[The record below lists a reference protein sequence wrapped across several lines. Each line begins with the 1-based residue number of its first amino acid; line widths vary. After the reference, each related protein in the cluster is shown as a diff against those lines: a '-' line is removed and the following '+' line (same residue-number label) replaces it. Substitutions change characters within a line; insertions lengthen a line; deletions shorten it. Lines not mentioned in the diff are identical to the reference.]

1 MISIKQIEKDD
12 LLNID
17 KILNNYDLDKDYL
30 TNYLKTTLIMREN
43 NKIIGLSIYE
53 KTENEIGLITFMG
66 YDIPFLDINY
76 RDGLYRS
83 TLNHMLINDIDFGI
97 VLVTEEN
104 YKFYK
109 KLNIEELNKEEFNK
123 LKMFNKNSQETISAF
138 KVEID
143 PFFNRPCSSSSK

>member
-1 MISIKQIEKDD
+1 MISIKQIKNED
-12 LLNID
+12 LLNMD
-17 KILNNYDLDKDYL
+17 KIINNYDLDKDYL
-30 TNYLKTTLIMREN
+30 MDNFKTSLIMREN

-53 KTENEIGLITFMG
+53 NIENKFGLITFMG

-76 RDGLYRS
+76 IDGLYRS
-83 TLNHMLINDIDFGI
+83 TLNHMLLNDIDFGTI
-97 VLVTEEN
+97 LVTNEN

-109 KLNIEELNKEEFNK
+109 KLNIEELNKEEFVK
-123 LKMFNKNSQETISAF
+123 LEMFNKNNQEAISAF